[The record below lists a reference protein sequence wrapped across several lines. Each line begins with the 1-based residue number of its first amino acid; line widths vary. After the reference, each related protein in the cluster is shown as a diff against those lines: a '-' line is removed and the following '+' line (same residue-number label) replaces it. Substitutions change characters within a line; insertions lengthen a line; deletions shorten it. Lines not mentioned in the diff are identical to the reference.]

1 MLLILLAAATGVA
14 LTMPGISLLNAGGI
28 GIQPLLPLL
37 GAVIAAGVIARGGIP
52 IGALGWLMM
61 IGIALALSSLASVDP
76 GASLLYFTFQLV
88 TAALA
93 ALGFG
98 YLLSERSLRV
108 AFLNGYIFGAL
119 VSAAA
124 SVLQFATSTF
134 LGFAFR
140 LANNQ
145 NFELLAPWGRGM
157 AFTAEASLLATV
169 MMPALLA
176 VYLERQRE
184 DSVILPIF
192 RTLPAMLLLLA
203 GYVASKSS
211 TIVFLLP
218 ALLLAETLMQR
229 DLFGALR
236 KYARHLVFFLL
247 LAAAFFPIYQSRL
260 AATDAQ
266 FSSAGRLE
274 KMVAGIAIAGDHPV
288 FGAGPGMVSDPIFF
302 DPYVNHIVDWS
313 WKDFDVPDKGID
325 SAVIRTLAESGGFG
339 LLATYYPVLLL
350 FLAAAA
356 MARRPDIRPF
366 LPIAICLLFSQ
377 SLVSGYR
384 DLTIFYLPLVIGAV
398 GAFICRGPVAAPV
411 QPKPAHL
418 LPVDRRLSREG
429 ALS

>member
-14 LTMPGISLLNAGGI
+14 LTMPGISLLHAGGI

-37 GAVIAAGVIARGGIP
+37 AAVIAAGLIARGGIP
-52 IGALGWLMM
+52 IGALGWLMTM
-61 IGIALALSSLASVDP
+61 GTALALSALVSVDP
-76 GASLLYFTFQLV
+76 GASLLYFVFQLM

-98 YLLSERSLRV
+98 YLLAERSLRV

-119 VSAAA
+119 LSAAA
-124 SVLQFATSTF
+124 SVLQFVTSSF

-176 VYLERQRE
+176 VYLERQRQ
-184 DSVILPIF
+184 DSVILPVF
-192 RTLPAMLLLLA
+192 RTLPALLLLLA

-229 DLFGALR
+229 DLFGAIR
-236 KYARHLVFFLL
+236 KYARHFVFFIL
-247 LAAAFFPIYQSRL
+247 LAAAFYPLYQSRL

-274 KMVAGIAIAGDHPV
+274 KIMAGLSIAGEHPV
-288 FGAGPGMVSDPIFF
+288 FGAGPGMVSDPVFF

-325 SAVIRTLAESGGFG
+325 SAVVRTLAESGSFG

-356 MARRPDIRPF
+356 MARRPDVRPF
-366 LPIAICLLFSQ
+366 LPIAVCLLFSQ
-377 SLVSGYR
+377 ALVSGYR

-398 GAFICRGPVAAPV
+398 GAFVCRQSEAAAVPF
-411 QPKPAHL
+411 QTDDPLPA
-418 LPVDRRLSREG
+418 DRRLSREG